1 MSKWFN
7 LIKRQGLRSVSEEQ
21 LTISWLVKHVPA
33 SWFLSGIFMLSASFA
48 LGFQV
53 KSELLANTTAPTADE
68 VIQLSEQKSVLESE
82 ITVLKHQISALRI
95 EKEVAQMSE
104 DEVQQSLLKYARDG
118 DESQ

>member
-1 MSKWFN
+1 M
-7 LIKRQGLRSVSEEQ
+7 RSVSEEQ